1 MKRITILS
9 VVSLFALIGCTDGND
24 DMDTVYDS
32 VIKPNFT
39 VTSDEIVA
47 GVTPVT
53 FTNTTTVEG
62 TDITEYF
69 WHFGFSGEGNWSEEA
84 EPDPI
89 VYKQAGEYTVTLTA
103 WGADGNRATITK
115 VVTVLADNVLP
126 TADFSYSPMM
136 VNVGDEVAFT
146 DKSTDSDGEIASRKW
161 VFPDGS
167 TSTEANPV
175 YTFNAKGMF
184 QVKLTVTDD
193 RGGESSAT
201 KSINVREGDVSDF
214 TLLWSAEVASANALC
229 DANIVT
235 VSDLGYVYAVTGDG
249 KLIALDAT
257 GAVAWEYDAA
267 AQDKVNLTKE
277 IAYPSVDAD
286 GTVYWAAHA
295 YGDDSAVPT
304 VYAFDGSTG
313 SVLWK
318 NQTAYAAGARIAFS
332 TPCISPSMIVVGSRG
347 TNGAIRGFEKSSGR
361 NTAQATPANGG
372 GTSGTIVL
380 KNGVVIFTNTG
391 EYGYGIMVPDN
402 QFVWSPVPTANT
414 FAPNKTLSAGRCQPC
429 VGADN
434 CVYLPGKIK
443 EGSGGSWNIACFDC
457 SNLTASSAKTPKWS
471 VAVPDGFVQTG
482 ASLSA
487 DGKTL
492 YIVADAATPSTVYA
506 LSTSNGSTVWSYQL
520 DAHSNSIPAVDNLGQ
535 VHIATETG
543 HYIVLSPEG
552 KPVYD
557 KQIADMFEGSISIS
571 AWGYSYVL
579 GKDTSAGKLKVYA
592 VALPGVNSSA
602 DSAWS
607 QYGQN
612 ARHTNYQK

>member
-1 MKRITILS
+1 MKRILSILS
-9 VVSLFALIGCTDGND
+9 VATLFVLIGCTDSND
-24 DMDTVYDS
+24 DMEIVYDS
-32 VIKPNFT
+32 IIEPDFT
-39 VTSDEIVA
+39 VAAAEIVA

-53 FTNTTTVEG
+53 FTNTTSVEG
-62 TDITEYF
+62 TTVAEYF

-89 VYKQAGEYTVTLTA
+89 VYNQAGEYTVTLTA
-103 WGADGNRATITK
+103 WGADGNRATVKK
-115 VVTVLADNVLP
+115 VVTVLADNVVP

-136 VNVGDEVAFT
+136 VNVGDEVTFT
-146 DKSTDSDGEIASRKW
+146 DKSTDSDGEIVSREW

-167 TSTEANPV
+167 TSTETNPS
-175 YTFNAKGMF
+175 YTFTQKGMF

-201 KSINVREGDVSDF
+201 KSINVRDGDVSDF
-214 TLLWSAEVASANALC
+214 TLLWSTEVASADALC
-229 DANIVT
+229 DANVVT
-235 VSDLGYVYAVTGDG
+235 VSDLGYVYAVTGEG
-249 KLIALDAT
+249 KLVALDAE

-267 AQDKVNLTKE
+267 AQDKVNLRKE

-286 GTVYWAAHA
+286 GTVYWVAHA

-304 VYAFDGSTG
+304 VYAFEGSTG

-332 TPCISPSMIVVGSRG
+332 TPSVGPNMVVVGSRG

-391 EYGYGIMVPDN
+391 EYGYGIMVPDD
-402 QFVWSPVPTANT
+402 QFVWSPVPTADT
-414 FAPNKTLSAGRCQPC
+414 FAPGKTLSAGRCQPC

-457 SNLTASSAKTPKWS
+457 TNLTASSTKTPKWS
-471 VAVPDGFVQTG
+471 AAVPDGFVQGG

-487 DGKTL
+487 IL
-492 YIVADAATPSTVYA
+492 LI
-506 LSTSNGSTVWSYQL
+506 L
-520 DAHSNSIPAVDNLGQ
+520 
-535 VHIATETG
+535 
-543 HYIVLSPEG
+543 
-552 KPVYD
+552 
-557 KQIADMFEGSISIS
+557 
-571 AWGYSYVL
+571 
-579 GKDTSAGKLKVYA
+579 
-592 VALPGVNSSA
+592 
-602 DSAWS
+602 
-607 QYGQN
+607 
-612 ARHTNYQK
+612 